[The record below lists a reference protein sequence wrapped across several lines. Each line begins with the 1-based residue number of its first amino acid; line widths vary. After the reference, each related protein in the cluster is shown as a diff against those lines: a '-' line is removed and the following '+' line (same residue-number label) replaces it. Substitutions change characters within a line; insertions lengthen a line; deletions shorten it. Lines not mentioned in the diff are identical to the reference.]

1 MIILFIVKV
10 KIFFLLYNIKSCRP
24 YPIKTTIESRIVNK
38 LWMSRSPI
46 SFEHVFMV
54 SVVRSNLIKYVTKL

>member
-10 KIFFLLYNIKSCRP
+10 KILFFFFYNIKSCRP
-24 YPIKTTIESRIVNK
+24 PPIMTTRIVNK
-38 LWMSRSPI
+38 LWMSHSPT

-54 SVVRSNLIKYVTKL
+54 FVLRSNLTMHHSNM